1 MSETNEDY
9 EFEFLAGFRA
19 DIVGYT
25 NTDEESVIRIKQQ
38 IFSESIIKCKTYHEL
53 INDVH
58 FEERAGDDI
67 IVIVPT
73 NKIVKLIH
81 FAEELTEN
89 LVNESQS
96 KREQRE
102 EFIDDVKVRIG
113 IHVGNGFVKKD
124 STDNN
129 KITSITG
136 NIMIYLR
143 RVTDIGS
150 TGDILLTESAVNT
163 IFALTTQYKG
173 NLFDAARYP
182 IKHGKYLHIWY
193 YKNGNIGNPI
203 PPKRKRLPLIKHLT
217 KRNYLLALSLIII
230 SGLGF
235 SLGLVTL
242 LDNND
247 TTEVNNI
254 KTIIQ
259 DEIQDK
265 YLKLIQDKKLIEN
278 ILQQKIDE
286 INTNQQQQIALS
298 TTLTPQLKNELNSML
313 TAISEEG
320 GIKYSWISKIK
331 PELCTI
337 TLYKP
342 YDRDFIN
349 TTDFR
354 KKPWCND
361 LNYYDTYLTETYY
374 ASGPHDFVNTL
385 VSEIN
390 IKLPDG
396 KSKTIGYLGK
406 ALEWNDIIPP
416 LLASSSKP
424 RLILIDN
431 EGYIAF
437 DCTFLGCN
445 DLDNYRSAVIDQKPL
460 VFNSSYTGNSFGL
473 SSFEKVNME
482 NKLGNN
488 NNIFDN
494 WTLYLLSEKFYEI
507 MDYLIF
513 GSISVIFGLIIYYYL
528 IPRNWLDERNM

>member
-1 MSETNEDY
+1 MSETTEDY

-38 IFSESIIKCKTYHEL
+38 IFSESIAKCKTYHEL

-67 IVIVPT
+67 IIIVPT

-102 EFIDDVKVRIG
+102 EFIDDVKIRIG

-124 STDNN
+124 SSNN
-129 KITSITG
+129 KILSING
-136 NIMIYLR
+136 NIMIYLK

-150 TGDILLTESAVNT
+150 TGDILLTEGAVNT

-173 NLFDAARYP
+173 NLFDAGRYP

-203 PPKRKRLPLIKHLT
+203 HPKRKKLLLIKHLA

-242 LDNND
+242 LDNNN
-247 TTEVNNI
+247 TTEINNI
-254 KTIIQ
+254 KAIVQ

-278 ILQQKIDE
+278 LLQQKIDK

-298 TTLTPQLKNELNSML
+298 TTLTSQLKNELNSML
-313 TAISEEG
+313 TAISDEG

-390 IKLPDG
+390 IKLLDG

-416 LLASSSKP
+416 LLASNSKP
-424 RLILIDN
+424 RLILVDN

-437 DCTFLGCN
+437 DCTFLGCK
-445 DLDNYRSAVIDQKPL
+445 DLDNYRSAVVDQKPL
-460 VFNSSYTGNSFGL
+460 VFNSSYTENSFGL
-473 SSFEKVNME
+473 SSSERVNME

-488 NNIFDN
+488 NNILGN

-507 MDYLIF
+507 MNYLIF

-528 IPRNWLDERNM
+528 IPRNWLDEIR

>member
-1 MSETNEDY
+1 MD
-9 EFEFLAGFRA
+9 LA
-19 DIVGYT
+19 
-25 NTDEESVIRIKQQ
+25 
-38 IFSESIIKCKTYHEL
+38 
-53 INDVH
+53 
-58 FEERAGDDI
+58 
-67 IVIVPT
+67 
-73 NKIVKLIH
+73 
-81 FAEELTEN
+81 
-89 LVNESQS
+89 
-96 KREQRE
+96 
-102 EFIDDVKVRIG
+102 
-113 IHVGNGFVKKD
+113 
-124 STDNN
+124 
-129 KITSITG
+129 
-136 NIMIYLR
+136 
-143 RVTDIGS
+143 
-150 TGDILLTESAVNT
+150 GDILLTEEAVNT

-173 NLFDAARYP
+173 NLYDAGKYP
-182 IKHGKYLHIWY
+182 IKHYRYLDVWY
-193 YKNGNIGNPI
+193 YKKGNIGNPK
-203 PPKRKRLPLIKHLT
+203 PPKKEKLPLIKHLT
-217 KRNYLLALSLIII
+217 KRNHLLALSLIII

-242 LDNND
+242 LDNNN

-286 INTNQQQQIALS
+286 INTSQQQQVTLS
-298 TTLTPQLKNELNSML
+298 TTLSPQLKNELNSML
-313 TAISEEG
+313 TEISEEG
-320 GIKYSWISKIK
+320 GIKYSWVSKIK

-361 LNYYDTYLTETYY
+361 LNYYDTYLTKTYY

-406 ALEWNDIIPP
+406 ALEWNDIIPT
-416 LLASSSKP
+416 LLASNSKP
-424 RLILIDN
+424 RLILVDN
-431 EGYIAF
+431 EGYVAF
-437 DCTFLGCN
+437 DCTFLSCK
-445 DLDNYRSAVIDQKPL
+445 DLDNYRRAVVDQKPL
-460 VFNSSYTGNSFGL
+460 VFNSSYIANSFGL
-473 SSFEKVNME
+473 FSIERVNME

-513 GSISVIFGLIIYYYL
+513 GSISVIFGLIVYYYL
-528 IPRNWLDERNM
+528 IPRNWLD

>member
-1 MSETNEDY
+1 
-9 EFEFLAGFRA
+9 
-19 DIVGYT
+19 
-25 NTDEESVIRIKQQ
+25 
-38 IFSESIIKCKTYHEL
+38 L

-67 IVIVPT
+67 IIIVPT
-73 NKIVKLIH
+73 NKIIKFIH

-124 STDNN
+124 STNN
-129 KITSITG
+129 KILSING
-136 NIMIYLR
+136 NIMNYLK

-150 TGDILLTESAVNT
+150 SGDILLTEGAVNT
-163 IFALTTQYKG
+163 IFALTTKYKG
-173 NLFDAARYP
+173 NLFDAGRYP

-193 YKNGNIGNPI
+193 YKNGNIGNPKS
-203 PPKRKRLPLIKHLT
+203 PPRKKLPLIKHLT
-217 KRNYLLALSLIII
+217 KRNYLLALSLIMT

-242 LDNND
+242 LDNNNI
-247 TTEVNNI
+247 TELNNI

-278 ILQQKIDE
+278 LLQQKIDE
-286 INTNQQQQIALS
+286 INTNQQQIALS
-298 TTLTPQLKNELNSML
+298 TTLTPQLKNELNSIL
-313 TAISEEG
+313 TSISEED

-349 TTDFR
+349 TTDFQ

-374 ASGPHDFVNTL
+374 ARGPHDFVNTL

-416 LLASSSKP
+416 LLASNNKP

-431 EGYIAF
+431 EGYVAF
-437 DCTFLGCN
+437 DCTFLGCK
-445 DLDNYRSAVIDQKPL
+445 DLDNYRTAVVDQKPL
-460 VFNSSYTGNSFGL
+460 DFNSSYIGNSFGF
-473 SSFEKVNME
+473 SSFERVNIE

-488 NNIFDN
+488 NNIFGN
-494 WTLYLLSEKFYEI
+494 WTLYLLSVKLYEI

-528 IPRNWLDERNM
+528 IPRYWLDEIR

>member
-1 MSETNEDY
+1 MSETTEDDK
-9 EFEFLAGFRA
+9 FEFLAGFRA

-25 NTDEESVIRIKQQ
+25 NTDEESIIRIKQQ
-38 IFSESIIKCKTYHEL
+38 IFSESIIKCRTYHEL

-67 IVIVPT
+67 IIIVPT
-73 NKIVKLIH
+73 SKIVKLIH

-89 LVNESQS
+89 LVNESQF

-113 IHVGNGFVKKD
+113 FHVGSAFVKKD
-124 STDNN
+124 ISNN
-129 KITSITG
+129 KFISITG
-136 NIMIYLR
+136 NIMNYLK

-150 TGDILLTESAVNT
+150 SGDILLTEGAVNT

-173 NLFDAARYP
+173 NLFAAGRYP

-193 YKNGNIGNPI
+193 YKNGNTGNPT
-203 PPKRKRLPLIKHLT
+203 PPPRKKLPLIKHLT

-235 SLGLVTL
+235 SLGLVVL
-242 LDNND
+242 LDNNN
-247 TTEVNNI
+247 TTELNNI

-259 DEIQDK
+259 NEIQDK

-278 ILQQKIDE
+278 ILQQKVDE
-286 INTNQQQQIALS
+286 ININQQQQIALS

-313 TAISEEG
+313 TEISEDN

-361 LNYYDTYLTETYY
+361 LNYYDTYLTATYY

-406 ALEWNDIIPP
+406 ALEWSDIIPT
-416 LLASSSKP
+416 LLASNSKP
-424 RLILIDN
+424 RLILVDN

-437 DCTFLGCN
+437 DCTFLGCK
-445 DLDNYRSAVIDQKPL
+445 DLDNYRSTVIDQKPL
-460 VFNSSYTGNSFGL
+460 VFNSSYIGNLFALSF
-473 SSFEKVNME
+473 SFEKVNME

-488 NNIFDN
+488 SNIFDN
-494 WTLYLLSEKFYEI
+494 WTLYIQSDKFYEI

-513 GSISVIFGLIIYYYL
+513 GSISVMFGLIIYYYL
-528 IPRNWLDERNM
+528 IPRHWLEELR

>member
-1 MSETNEDY
+1 MSETTDDDK
-9 EFEFLAGFRA
+9 FEFLAGFRA

-25 NTDEESVIRIKQQ
+25 DTNEESLIRNKQQ
-38 IFSESIIKCKTYHEL
+38 IFSESIAKCKTYHEL

-67 IVIVPT
+67 IIIVPT

-102 EFIDDVKVRIG
+102 DFIDDVKVRIG
-113 IHVGNGFVKKD
+113 IHIGNGFVKKD
-124 STDNN
+124 NTNNN
-129 KITSITG
+129 KILSING
-136 NIMIYLR
+136 NIMNYLK
-143 RVTDIGS
+143 RVTDIGFS
-150 TGDILLTESAVNT
+150 GDVLLTEGAVNT

-173 NLFDAARYP
+173 NLYDAGRYP

-193 YKNGNIGNPI
+193 YKNGNIGNPK
-203 PPKRKRLPLIKHLT
+203 PPPRKKLPLIKHLT

-242 LDNND
+242 LDNSN
-247 TTEVNNI
+247 TTELNNI
-254 KTIIQ
+254 KTIVQ

-278 ILQQKIDE
+278 ILQQKVDG
-286 INTNQQQQIALS
+286 INTNQHHQITLS
-298 TTLTPQLKNELNSML
+298 TTLTPQLKNQLNSIL
-313 TAISEEG
+313 TSISEED

-342 YDRDFIN
+342 HDRDFIN

-361 LNYYDTYLTETYY
+361 LNYYDNYLTKTYY

-406 ALEWNDIIPP
+406 ALEWNDVIPQ
-416 LLASSSKP
+416 LLASNSKP

-437 DCTFLGCN
+437 DCTFLGCK
-445 DLDNYRSAVIDQKPL
+445 DLDNYISTAVVDQKPL
-460 VFNSSYTGNSFGL
+460 VFNSYIANTFGL
-473 SSFEKVNME
+473 FSIERSNME
-482 NKLGNN
+482 NKLDNN
-488 NNIFDN
+488 NHIFGN
-494 WTLYLLSEKFYEI
+494 WTLFLLSEKFYEI

-513 GSISVIFGLIIYYYL
+513 GSVSVIFGLIVYYYL
-528 IPRNWLDERNM
+528 IPRYWLD